1 MGKKLSVIFL
11 VISLFFL
18 ILGFVE
24 GAEGLKGNGVKE
36 IICVAVNDPFVMAAW
51 GKDQVTFNE
60 VSLDEIRQEELLEE
74 TV

>member
-1 MGKKLSVIFL
+1 M
-11 VISLFFL
+11 FFP

-60 VSLDEIRQEELLEE
+60 VYYGEIRLEE

>member
-1 MGKKLSVIFL
+1 MIFFGDFHC
-11 VISLFFL
+11 FFP

-51 GKDQVTFNE
+51 GKDQVKFND
-60 VSLDEIRQEELLEE
+60 VLLRRN
-74 TV
+74 

>member
-1 MGKKLSVIFL
+1 MTSIVFP
-11 VISLFFL
+11 

-24 GAEGLKGNGVKE
+24 GAEGLKANGVKE

-60 VSLDEIRQEELLEE
+60 ASLRQN
-74 TV
+74 

>member
-1 MGKKLSVIFL
+1 MVIP
-11 VISLFFL
+11 LFFL

-60 VSLDEIRQEELLEE
+60 VSLDEIR
-74 TV
+74 